1 MNIQELVEREK
12 IREDIPEFQVGDT
25 VKVYTKIFEGGKE
38 RIQVFEGIV
47 IRRRGGGLRETFTVR
62 RSSHG
67 EGVERI
73 FPLHAPIIEKI
84 KTGHPHFRV
93 RYMAISKRKITDIAK
108 MTFRDFLLNVA
119 LFSIL

>member
-84 KTGHPHFRV
+84 EVTRRGRV
-93 RYMAISKRKITDIAK
+93 RRGRLYYLRKVRGKKLKVKEKNLA
-108 MTFRDFLLNVA
+108 
-119 LFSIL
+119 